1 MRSFRASVAV
11 VCGLLACLSVPT
23 VWANTAVSPESVQ
36 RVAGKTSKKMLS
48 VGEGQPA
55 EAVEIAEMQVLG
67 VDGKPLDIA
76 GVWVAEKKLAVID
89 PGLTVSCVVEAP
101 EGVNDVKVRLHVD
114 DIEIDPLEDEG
125 SSEGMFV
132 FPLDSKECKTA
143 ELELAKVKIV
153 ATHTDEN
160 GDEQSIESSPLSEL
174 AVFKDEGIE
183 RLLFVD
189 PQDENTAPQTYVLFD
204 GVRAQASG
212 IQYTK
217 ANEVPVKL
225 GLIDSLFDQLN
236 NSNWFDSHKPEY
248 AIGEAKTEL
257 PADSFTS
264 KGDGAYETGELAKLT
279 EEGRHEVD
287 FTYTG
292 ASLASESGKPAALV
306 STASGVVVID
316 RTAPKLAGAS
326 IKGGYE
332 PDSEVAQMPGQ
343 DGQSSFG
350 VLFGGERTLSLQL
363 VDVPSKEG
371 IEASGVVEFEITV
384 VCHDDLDASDKG
396 KKEIYTQDSLKIS
409 DDGVV
414 EVPLKNEGTYLL
426 SELKVTVDDRAGNKS
441 DPISIDAFFGTSGFD
456 RVSVDD
462 PNAAAKDTFDIE
474 VNSDGLSGA
483 DRYYHN
489 DTVTV
494 TLWGKGWRFELFRH
508 TLAFRSAV
516 SASCESWKGK
526 QELAGYNNQPEF
538 TFNKNKDR
546 WEAELDLP
554 ADPDGGVSDGVYRIK
569 FRGAYAALPKV
580 RDFMVDTTAPVITDA
595 YLDPS
600 PDVQDDVADID
611 GIGRLVLGGTRDLH
625 VRVRDLQPRFEGDG
639 DPQVDEMNEAGT
651 AGVDEASLTVLL
663 KRLIDLNGWA
673 TPTLTV
679 KPEVDEQG
687 WLTVPLNEEGVYR
700 LRDIELT
707 VPDAAGN
714 GRRVALGVDGAKP
727 WGFDGVLV
735 DSDATMP
742 EVRLAVAD
750 ADGTPLSK
758 DPHYHRGNVKVSAY
772 IEDRWFEARR
782 AAAGDSVLTS
792 TVLLQKPGEAASA
805 SLDPITF
812 ADFARIPGTHTWVA
826 IYELPE
832 VGVAPQTK
840 PQEGEYRMRLAY
852 RSVAGIPCVAE
863 PLEFGVDY
871 TGPSFGKLSLS
882 TEGPFE
888 WGWIFADAPLQ
899 VTLGV
904 SDNLS
909 GVNGGSGSLTA
920 AGTADSDLTF
930 TPGTTKNLG
939 TLAFTL
945 DQDGSRLLF
954 DGTHVGIE
962 DAAGNPA
969 DSGSFAER
977 VGSELPEESLGIC
990 VDIESPQVSV
1000 AYDNNDVSNG
1010 KYYKAFRTATITVVE
1025 SNFDL
1030 IRQYDERRTI
1040 ATVERNGHGSSIAA
1054 NEFENPSGDG
1064 VTWVGR
1070 VSCDSDADWSLSA
1083 SMTDPTGKEGR
1094 VDRDDFIVD
1103 TTAPAVLV
1111 QFDNNEVA
1119 NGMYFKA
1126 PRTAT
1131 VTVMDRNFDPALAQV
1146 APWARDAGNVPT
1158 AAPAVAAWRAADPRA
1173 EWATSVS
1180 FARELHYGMSV
1191 AVTDLAGNVAEPYEE
1206 PEFVIDLTAPSLSI
1220 GGVSQHAA
1228 YADAVVPTISYS
1240 DVNFEPLFATYEL
1253 TGAARGDVF
1262 MPTTEKDAAG
1272 GKTVDFA
1279 DFEHELGNDDVYT
1292 LTAAVDDLA
1301 GNTAEQSVTFSVNR
1315 FGSTY
1320 YFPNAE
1326 SDVAGK
1332 FLDMARRI
1340 EIAEVNVSGLDMAQA
1355 HAEVVHDSRT
1365 QLLKAGED
1373 YEAISGTDGAWSV
1386 TTYRFPRELFAEDG
1400 YYRILLTSHD
1410 LAGNLSQN
1418 TMDGKDSDREGTFG
1432 VGFAVDGTAP
1442 FAALSGVGSHG
1453 VYLDPQKHVPVDV
1466 HDNIE
1471 LLEASL
1477 SVDGERVQEWKG
1489 AGASAQAP
1497 EFRMS
1502 ADGKPHSYELTAIDR
1517 AGNKTVARYDDVVVT
1532 GDWLTFILNTP
1543 RLLFTAVGGGIF
1555 TGAVVTAGA
1564 WAAWRHVKRT
1574 RELRERLNS

>member
-1 MRSFRASVAV
+1 MRAFRGSVAV

-23 VWANTAVSPESVQ
+23 IWANTAVPPESVQ
-36 RVAGKTSKKMLS
+36 RVAGETSKKMLS
-48 VGEGQPA
+48 VGDGRPA
-55 EAVEIAEMQVLG
+55 EAAEIAQMQVLG
-67 VDGKPLDIA
+67 ADGEPLDIA
-76 GVWVAEKKLAVID
+76 GAWVAERKLAVID
-89 PGLTVSCVVEAP
+89 PGLTVSCVVEAS
-101 EGVNDVKVRLHVD
+101 EGVSDVEVGLRINDVEV
-114 DIEIDPLEDEG
+114 DPLEDGEIPEG
-125 SSEGMFV
+125 TFV
-132 FPLDSKECKTA
+132 FPLDSETCKAT

-153 ATHTDEN
+153 ATYRDET
-160 GDEQSIESSPLSEL
+160 GAEQSIESSQLSEL
-174 AVFKDEGIE
+174 AVFKDADVE

-189 PQDENTAPQTYVLFD
+189 PEDEKTVPQTYVLFD
-204 GVRAQASG
+204 GVRAQSDG

-217 ANEVPVKL
+217 ADEVLVKL
-225 GLIDSLFDQLN
+225 GLVDPLFDQLN
-236 NSNWFDSHKPEY
+236 NSRWFDSRKPEY
-248 AIGEAKTEL
+248 TIGEAKAEL

-264 KGDGAYETGELAKLT
+264 KGDGAYETDELAKLT

-292 ASLASESGKPAALV
+292 ALLASESGKPAALV
-306 STASGVVVID
+306 STANGVVVID

-332 PDSEVAQMPGQ
+332 PDGEVAQMPGQ
-343 DGQSSFG
+343 DGQSGFG
-350 VLFGGERTLSLQL
+350 VLFGGERTLSLRL
-363 VDVPSKEG
+363 VDMSGKEG
-371 IEASGVVEFEITV
+371 VETSGVGTYEITV

-396 KKEIYTQDSLKIS
+396 KTKTYTQEQLKMN
-409 DDGVV
+409 DDGIV
-414 EVPLKNEGTYLL
+414 ELPLENEGTYLL
-426 SELKVTVDDRAGNKS
+426 SEIRVTVEDRAGNKS
-441 DPISIDAFFGTSGFD
+441 GPVSIDAFFGTSGFD

-462 PNAAAKDTFDIE
+462 PHAAAKDTFDIE
-474 VNSDGLSGA
+474 VDSDGLSGA

-489 DTVTV
+489 DTVSV

-516 SASCESWKGK
+516 SASCESWKGE
-526 QELAGYNNQPEF
+526 QELAGFNNQPDF

-569 FRGAYAALPKV
+569 FRGAYMSPSKA
-580 RDFMVDTTAPVITDA
+580 RDFMVDTTSPVITDT
-595 YLDPS
+595 YLS
-600 PDVQDDVADID
+600 PAPDAQDDISDID
-611 GIGRLVLGGTRDLH
+611 GVGRLVLGGTRELH
-625 VRVRDLQPRFEGDG
+625 VRVQDLQPRFEGDG

-663 KRLIDLNGWA
+663 KRLTDLNGWA
-673 TPTLTV
+673 SPTLTV

-687 WLTVPLNEEGVYR
+687 WLIVPLNEEGVYR

-707 VPDAAGN
+707 APDAAGN

-742 EVRLAVAD
+742 EVRLTVAD

-758 DPHYHRGNVKVSAY
+758 DPHYHRGNVKVTAY
-772 IEDRWFEARR
+772 VEDRWFEARR
-782 AAAGDSVLTS
+782 AVAGDSALTS
-792 TVLLQKPGEAASA
+792 TISLQKPGEAAPA
-805 SLDPITF
+805 PLAPITF
-812 ADFARIPGTHTWVA
+812 ADFARVPGTHTWVA
-826 IYELPE
+826 SYELPE
-832 VGVAPQTK
+832 VGVAPQAK
-840 PQEGEYRMRLAY
+840 PQEGEYRMGLAY
-852 RSVAGIPCVAE
+852 RTVAGTPCIAE

-882 TEGPFE
+882 AEDPFE
-888 WGWIFADAPLQ
+888 WGWIFADEPLWVSLD
-899 VTLGV
+899 VT
-904 SDNLS
+904 DNLS
-909 GVNGGSGSLTA
+909 GVDGDTGSLTA
-920 AGTADSDLTF
+920 VGTADLDLTF
-930 TPGTTKNLG
+930 TPGATKNLG
-939 TLAFTL
+939 TLAFAL
-945 DQDGSRLLF
+945 DQDGSRLVF

-969 DSGSFAER
+969 DSGTFAGR
-977 VGSELPEESLGIC
+977 VGTELPGESLGIC
-990 VDIESPQVSV
+990 VDTESPQVSV
-1000 AYDNNDVSNG
+1000 TYDNNDVSNG
-1010 KYYKAFRTATITVVE
+1010 RYYKAPRTATITVVE

-1030 IRQYDERRTI
+1030 IRRHDEHRAI
-1040 ATVERNGHGSSIAA
+1040 ATVERNGHGSSVAA
-1054 NEFENPSGDG
+1054 SEFDNPSGDG
-1064 VTWVGR
+1064 KTWIALVP
-1070 VSCDSDADWSLSA
+1070 CESDADWVLSA
-1083 SMTDPTGKEGR
+1083 SLADPTGKEGG
-1094 VDRDDFIVD
+1094 VERDDFIVD
-1103 TTAPAVLV
+1103 TIAPAVLV

-1146 APWARDAGNVPT
+1146 APWARDAGNSPA
-1158 AAPAVAAWRAADPRA
+1158 AAPAVAAWQTGDPRA
-1173 EWATSVS
+1173 EWVTSVS
-1180 FARELHYGMSV
+1180 FTNELHYGMSV

-1220 GGVSQHAA
+1220 GGISQHAA
-1228 YADAVVPTISYS
+1228 YADAVMPTISYS
-1240 DVNFEPLFATYEL
+1240 DVNFDPMFATYEI

-1262 MPTTEKDAAG
+1262 MPATETENAG
-1272 GKTVDFA
+1272 GKKVDFA
-1279 DFEHELGNDDVYT
+1279 DFEHELENDDVYT

-1340 EIAEVNVSGLDMAQA
+1340 EIAEVNVSGLDMTRS
-1355 HAEVVHDSRT
+1355 HAEIVHDART
-1365 QLLKAGED
+1365 QVLRVGED
-1373 YEAISGTDGAWSV
+1373 YEVIPGADGAWSV

-1418 TMDGKDSDREGTFG
+1418 TMDGKDSNREGTFE

>member
-11 VCGLLACLSVPT
+11 LCGLLACLSVPT
-23 VWANTAVSPESVQ
+23 VWASAAAPLESAQ
-36 RVAGKTSKKMLS
+36 RVAAKTLRETLA
-48 VGEGQPA
+48 VGDNRPA
-55 EAVEIAEMQVLG
+55 GAVKIAEMQVLG
-67 VDGKPLDIA
+67 VDDKLLDITGA
-76 GVWVAEKKLAVID
+76 WVAEKKLAVID
-89 PGLTVSCVVEAP
+89 PGLTVSCIAEAS
-101 EGVNDVKVRLHVD
+101 EGVNDVKVKLHADGV
-114 DIEIDPLEDEG
+114 EIDPLEDEELPVG
-125 SSEGMFV
+125 TFV
-132 FPLDSKECKTA
+132 FPLGSEVCKAA
-143 ELELAKVKIV
+143 ELELAKVKIA
-153 ATHTDEN
+153 ATYTDEN

-174 AVFKDEGIE
+174 KVFKDADIE

-189 PQDENTAPQTYVLFD
+189 PQDEKTAPQTYVLFD
-204 GVRAQASG
+204 DIRAQSNG

-217 ANEVPVKL
+217 ENEVPVKL
-225 GLIDSLFDQLN
+225 GLIDSLFDQLKK
-236 NSNWFDSHKPEY
+236 SKWFDSHKPEY
-248 AIGEAKTEL
+248 AIDGSKEEL
-257 PADSFTS
+257 DVDSLIY
-264 KGDGAYETGELAKLT
+264 KNGAMYETDELTKLT
-279 EEGRHEVD
+279 EEGRHEVS
-287 FTYTG
+287 FTYSG
-292 ASLASESGKPAALV
+292 ASLVSESGKPLDLV
-306 STASGVVVID
+306 SVADAVVVID

-326 IKGGYE
+326 IKDGFDS
-332 PDSEVAQMPGQ
+332 DSEVAQMPGSN
-343 DGQSSFG
+343 GQANFG

-363 VDVPSKEG
+363 VDAPSKEG
-371 IEASGVVEFEITV
+371 IEASGVVEFKITV
-384 VCHDDLDASDKG
+384 VRHDDVNASDKG
-396 KKEIYTQDSLKIS
+396 KREVYTQDGLKMS

-426 SELKVTVDDRAGNKS
+426 SEIEATIEDRAGNKS
-441 DPISIDAFFGTSGFD
+441 KPVPIDSFFGSSGFD
-456 RVSVDD
+456 RVSVDN
-462 PNAAAKDTFDIE
+462 PNAAAKNTFDIE

-489 DTVTV
+489 DSVTV
-494 TLWGKGWRFELFRH
+494 TLWGKGRRFDFFRR
-508 TLAFRSAV
+508 TLAFKRAV
-516 SASCESWKGK
+516 SASFESWKGK
-526 QELAGYNNQPEF
+526 QVLADINNQPEF
-538 TFNKNKDR
+538 TFNKQKDR
-546 WEAELDLP
+546 WEAELGLP
-554 ADPDGGVSDGVYRIK
+554 VVPDGGARDGAYYVR

-580 RDFMVDTTAPVITDA
+580 RDFVVDTTAPAITDA

-600 PDVQDDVADID
+600 PAAQDDVADID

-625 VRVRDLQPRFEGDG
+625 VRVQDLQPRFEGDG

-651 AGVDEASLTVLL
+651 AGVDEASLTVIL
-663 KRLIDLNGWA
+663 KRLTDLNGWA
-673 TPTLTV
+673 APTLTV

-687 WLTVPLNEEGVYR
+687 WLTVPLNEEGVFR
-700 LRDIELT
+700 LRDIELV
-707 VPDAAGN
+707 VPDFAAN
-714 GRRVALGVDGAKP
+714 GQRVALGVDGARP

-735 DSDATMP
+735 DSDATTP
-742 EVRLAVAD
+742 EVRLTVAD
-750 ADGTPLSK
+750 VDGAPLSK
-758 DPHYHRGNVKVSAY
+758 DPHYHRGSVKVSAY

-826 IYELPE
+826 VYELPE

-977 VGSELPEESLGIC
+977 VGLELPEESLGIC
-990 VDIESPQVSV
+990 VDTESPQVSV

-1054 NEFENPSGDG
+1054 NEFDNPSGDG

-1253 TGAARGDVF
+1253 TGAARGGVF
-1262 MPTTEKDAAG
+1262 MPATEKDAAG

-1279 DFEHELGNDDVYT
+1279 DFEHKLENDDVYT

-1332 FLDMARRI
+1332 FLDTARLV

-1386 TTYRFPRELFAEDG
+1386 TTYCFPRELFAEDG

-1418 TMDGKDSDREGTFG
+1418 TMDGKDSDREGAFE

-1477 SVDGERVQEWKG
+1477 SVDGKPMQEWKG
-1489 AGASAQAP
+1489 ADVSAQAP